1 MVMVHHK
8 PSPTRSNAMTSFL
21 QRFGAEILGVL
32 SGFDRIRFRGSL
44 PRLANTRVF
53 SLWLAALGI
62 PLKDFSREAAAR
74 TQQLRAALET
84 KAAEAGRPVEYLQ
97 GFANKEV
104 LVQRRRQRDGTS
116 PGGLV
121 CAFSTLENCTSY
133 DIYRNAKTHQV
144 ELRRRPRKGLHYYF
158 YFEDSRFG
166 LSQVRLQTWF
176 PFQANVVLNGREWLA
191 GQLDAK
197 GIGYQRRDNCFTWI
211 EDFARVQKLASKQPQ
226 IPWPTELDRLLWRVL
241 PSRRLWLPDE
251 SYYWTVAQSEWA
263 TDLAFRSTDALAEL
277 YPQLIRRG
285 IETFRSEDVLRFL
298 GQRVTA
304 QGHVPANRKDEIT
317 SDLKHRPEGVR
328 IKHRAG
334 RNAVKLYDKQ
344 GSVLRVET
352 TINEVKGFKS
362 YRTKADDPEG
372 PLAWRPMRKGVAE
385 MARRADL
392 SQASNDRYL
401 EALGGLPADTPLCR
415 ASAKL
420 CRTAIVDG
428 RRYRGLNP
436 LAADDARLLEAI
448 SRGEWLVAGFRN
460 RDIRQALHGNE
471 VDESKRRRQ
480 SAAVTRLLGIL
491 RAHGLIK
498 KIPRTHRYLMTVEG
512 TSVIPALLA
521 ANNATLQQLTSAA

>member
-1 MVMVHHK
+1 
-8 PSPTRSNAMTSFL
+8 MTSFL
-21 QRFGAEILGVL
+21 QRFASQILGVL
-32 SGFDRIRFRGSL
+32 SGFDRIRLRGTIL
-44 PRLANTRVF
+44 QLANVAGL
-53 SLWLAALGI
+53 SGWLDAKGI
-62 PLKDFSREAAAR
+62 LLKDFLREADLL

-84 KAAEAGRPVEYLQ
+84 KAAAAGRPVEYLQ
-97 GFANKEV
+97 GYTNKEA
-104 LVQRRRQRDGTS
+104 LVQQRRQRDGAT

-133 DIYRNAKTHQV
+133 DIHRNAETRAIQ
-144 ELRRRPRKGLHYYF
+144 LRRRPRKCLHYYF
-158 YFEDSRFG
+158 YFDDGRFG

-176 PFQANVVLNGREWLA
+176 PFNTNVVLNGREWLA
-191 GQLDAK
+191 RQLDEK

-211 EDFARVQKLASKQPQ
+211 EDFARAQRLADRQPR
-226 IPWPTELDRLLWRVL
+226 IHWGVEMDRLLRRVL
-241 PSRRLWLPDE
+241 PSRRVWLPDE
-251 SYYWTVAQSEWA
+251 SYYWTVEQSEWA
-263 TDLAFRSTDALAEL
+263 TDLAFRNADDLAEL
-277 YPQLIRRG
+277 YPQLIHGG

-298 GQRVTA
+298 GQYVTP
-304 QGHVPANRKDEIT
+304 QGRVPANRKDEIT

-334 RNAVKLYDKQ
+334 RNTIKLYDKQ

-352 TINEVKGFKS
+352 TLNEVKGFKS
-362 YRTKADDPEG
+362 YRPKADDPEG
-372 PLAWRPMRKGVAE
+372 PLDWRPMRKGVAE
-385 MARRADL
+385 MSRRAEL

-401 EALGGLPADTPLCR
+401 TALGGLPADTPLRR

-420 CRTAIVDG
+420 CCAVIVDG

-436 LAADDARLLEAI
+436 LAPDDARSLEAI

-460 RDIRQALHGNE
+460 RDIRQALHG
-471 VDESKRRRQ
+471 DESDDSKRRRQ
-480 SAAVTRLLGIL
+480 AAAVTRLLGLL

-498 KIPRTHRYLMTVEG
+498 KIPRTHRYLMTAEG